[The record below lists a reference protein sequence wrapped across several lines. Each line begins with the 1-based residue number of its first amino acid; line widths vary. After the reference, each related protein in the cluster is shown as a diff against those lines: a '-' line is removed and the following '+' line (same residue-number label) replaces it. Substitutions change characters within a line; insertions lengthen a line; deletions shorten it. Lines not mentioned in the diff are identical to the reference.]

1 MVCWKILFSS
11 SRFSLAFLSVDRS
24 HLVKRLLEDRL
35 RRALVRDGLLE
46 DFVLLL
52 TVLARL
58 LKLNLRLRDLLF
70 ERLLL
75 LSLRL
80 DFRGEVVDLYLHVFL
95 MLSLLGGLLVVGVEV
110 RDAAIFL
117 HHLVLLLHTVLPR
130 HISAFC
136 K

>member
-80 DFRGEVVDLYLHVFL
+80 ISEVRSLISTSTSSLCSVFSAVC
-95 MLSLLGGLLVVGVEV
+95 LSL
-110 RDAAIFL
+110 
-117 HHLVLLLHTVLPR
+117 VLKSVTQ
-130 HISAFC
+130 
-136 K
+136 